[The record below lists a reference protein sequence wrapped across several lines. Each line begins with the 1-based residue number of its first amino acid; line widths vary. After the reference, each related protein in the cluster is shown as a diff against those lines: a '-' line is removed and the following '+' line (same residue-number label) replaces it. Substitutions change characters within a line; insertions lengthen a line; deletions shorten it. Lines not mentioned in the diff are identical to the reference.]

1 MATDLGGNLRFYLG
15 AFDGSL
21 KPSNRDRILACETAL
36 RAGTISGMILSGL
49 TSNLTSPKKNQRKP
63 MRSIR
68 LILRACAIAWLAA
81 SSSPLSAAELYP
93 TRPVRILVPFAPG
106 GGTDLITRALAD
118 IIATEWKSTIVI
130 ENRPGG
136 GTTIATVTALSAP
149 ADGYTLVAA
158 SNSFL
163 VSPMIMPQAP
173 YQWDRDFIAISLFAV
188 SPHILVVNPKVPA
201 RTLDEFVA
209 WAKAQNGKA
218 TFASFGSGSSNHLG
232 FEMLKRNLGI
242 DVIHIPYK
250 GSAPA
255 MNDLV
260 AGHVDAMLGD
270 LQNVAEQLKG
280 GTLRAIAVANETRL
294 PSMPQLPTLDEL
306 GVKGFTSKSW
316 FGAIARKQT
325 PQDVVAKLSEA
336 FAQAV
341 KRPAVQQQLGG
352 LGIQLVGSTSAEMQA
367 FLEAEAK
374 NAEAAVRM
382 SGAKME

>member
-1 MATDLGGNLRFYLG
+1 MSPRT
-15 AFDGSL
+15 
-21 KPSNRDRILACETAL
+21 K
-36 RAGTISGMILSGL
+36 SGK
-49 TSNLTSPKKNQRKP
+49 SPGKP
-63 MRSIR
+63 MRTIHLL
-68 LILRACAIAWLAA
+68 LIACTLACLA
-81 SSSPLSAAELYP
+81 SSTPLSAADAYP

-136 GTTIATVTALSAP
+136 GTTIATTAALSAD

-163 VSPMIMPQAP
+163 VTPMMMQEPP
-173 YQWDRDFIAISLFAV
+173 YRWDLDFTAISLFAV
-188 SPHILVVNPKVPA
+188 SPHILVVNPKVPV

-232 FEMLKRNLGI
+232 FEVLKQRLGI
-242 DVIHIPYK
+242 DVIHVPYK

-255 MNDLV
+255 MSDLV
-260 AGHVDAMLGD
+260 AGHVDTMLGD

-280 GTLRAIAVANETRL
+280 GTLRAIAAANETRL
-294 PSMPQLPTLDEL
+294 PSMPELPTLDEL

-316 FGAIARKQT
+316 FGAIARKAT
-325 PQDVVAKLSEA
+325 PPDIVTKWSEA
-336 FAQAV
+336 LAQAV
-341 KRPAVQQQLGG
+341 KRPALQQQLGG
-352 LGIQLVGSTSAEMQA
+352 LGIQLVGSSATEMQA
-367 FLEAEAK
+367 FLAI
-374 NAEAAVRM
+374 EAAKAEVAVKV
-382 SGAKME
+382 SGAKIE

>member
-1 MATDLGGNLRFYLG
+1 MR
-15 AFDGSL
+15 
-21 KPSNRDRILACETAL
+21 
-36 RAGTISGMILSGL
+36 
-49 TSNLTSPKKNQRKP
+49 KKNKRKP
-63 MRSIR
+63 MRIIR
-68 LILRACAIAWLAA
+68 LLSWLSAIALLAA
-81 SSSPLSAAELYP
+81 APCLPAAAAETYP

-118 IIATEWKSTIVI
+118 IIATEWKSTVVI

-136 GTTIATVTALSAP
+136 GTTIATLAALSAA

-173 YQWDRDFIAISLFAV
+173 YQWDRDFTAVSLFAV

-209 WAKAQNGKA
+209 WAKAQGGKA

-232 FEMLKRNLGI
+232 FEVLKRKLGI
-242 DVIHIPYK
+242 DVTHIPYK

-280 GTLRAIAVANETRL
+280 GTLRPIAVANETRL
-294 PSMPQLPTLDEL
+294 PSMPDLPTLDEF
-306 GVKGFTSKSW
+306 GVKDFTSKSW
-316 FGAIARKQT
+316 FGAIARKET
-325 PQDVVAKLSEA
+325 PRDIVTKWSEA
-336 FAQAV
+336 FTEAL
-341 KRPAVQQQLGG
+341 KRPAVQERLGG

-367 FLEAEAK
+367 FLTT
-374 NAEAAVRM
+374 EAAKAEEAVKM

>member
-1 MATDLGGNLRFYLG
+1 MRIIRLLAWLG
-15 AFDGSL
+15 A
-21 KPSNRDRILACETAL
+21 IAC
-36 RAGTISGMILSGL
+36 
-49 TSNLTSPKKNQRKP
+49 
-63 MRSIR
+63 
-68 LILRACAIAWLAA
+68 LAA
-81 SSSPLSAAELYP
+81 ASGPLAAADDGYP
-93 TRPVRILVPFAPG
+93 ARPVHILVPFAPG

-118 IIATEWKSTIVI
+118 IIATEWKSNIVI
-130 ENRPGG
+130 DNRPGG
-136 GTTIATVTALSAP
+136 GTTIASVAALSAP

-163 VSPMIMPQAP
+163 VSPMMMREPP
-173 YQWDRDFIAISLFAV
+173 YRWDRDFIAVSLFAV

-232 FEMLKRNLGI
+232 FEVLKRKLGI
-242 DVIHIPYK
+242 EVIHVPYK

-255 MNDLV
+255 MTDLV
-260 AGHVDAMLGD
+260 GGHVDAMLGD

-294 PSMPQLPTLDEL
+294 PSMPDLPTLDEL

-316 FGAIARKQT
+316 FGAIARKET
-325 PQDVVAKLSEA
+325 PPQIVAKWSEA
-336 FAQAV
+336 FADAL
-341 KRPAVQQQLGG
+341 KRPVVQQRLGG

-367 FLEAEAK
+367 FLIQEAGK
-374 NAEAAVRM
+374 AEDAVKL

>member
-1 MATDLGGNLRFYLG
+1 MLPGLAAARANL
-15 AFDGSL
+15 S
-21 KPSNRDRILACETAL
+21 AL
-36 RAGTISGMILSGL
+36 RAGAISGMIPAGL
-49 TSNLTSPKKNQRKP
+49 TPRLCAQEKQETNPRKP
-63 MRSIR
+63 MRTIR
-68 LILRACAIAWLAA
+68 LFLILGAIACVAAASGPLAA
-81 SSSPLSAAELYP
+81 ADGYP
-93 TRPVRILVPFAPG
+93 SRPIRVLVPFAPG

-118 IIATEWKSTIVI
+118 IIATEWNSSILI

-136 GTTIATVTALSAP
+136 GTTIASLAALSAP

-158 SNSFL
+158 SNSFI
-163 VSPMIMPQAP
+163 VSPMIMPQPP
-173 YQWDRDFIAISLFAV
+173 YQWDRDFVAVSLFAV

-232 FEMLKRNLGI
+232 FEVLKRKLGI

-255 MNDLV
+255 MTDLV
-260 AGHVDAMLGD
+260 GGHVDAMLGD

-294 PSMPQLPTLDEL
+294 PSMPDVPTLDEL
-306 GVKGFTSKSW
+306 GVTGFTSKSW
-316 FGAIARKQT
+316 FGAIARKET
-325 PQDVVAKLSEA
+325 PPDIVAKWSEA
-336 FAQAV
+336 IAEAI
-341 KRPAVQQQLGG
+341 KRPVVQQRLGG
-352 LGIQLVGSTSAEMQA
+352 LGIQLVGSTSAQMQD
-367 FLEAEAK
+367 FLIT
-374 NAEAAVRM
+374 EAAKAEEAVKL